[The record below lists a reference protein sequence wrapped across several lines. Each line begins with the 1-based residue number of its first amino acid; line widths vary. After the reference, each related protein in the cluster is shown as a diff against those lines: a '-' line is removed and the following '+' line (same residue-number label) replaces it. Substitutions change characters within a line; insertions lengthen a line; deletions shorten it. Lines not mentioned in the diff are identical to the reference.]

1 MLLLELLLH
10 CLFVCLFICYI
21 QLNSQ
26 KRFFLD
32 QKSGLLVGNELM
44 TEVIMNCKKKSMI
57 AAKNKIR
64 LRLLEVWGD
73 CGDFLVKNVTMAWC
87 IKLIKVQVQ
96 CQSAKV
102 MILLGTQLIV

>member
-1 MLLLELLLH
+1 
-10 CLFVCLFICYI
+10 
-21 QLNSQ
+21 
-26 KRFFLD
+26 
-32 QKSGLLVGNELM
+32 
-44 TEVIMNCKKKSMI
+44 MI

-64 LRLLEVWGD
+64 LRLLEFWGG

-87 IKLIKVQVQ
+87 IDLLSKLIKVQVQ